1 MEAIFVT
8 LASIAG
14 GACLVFAAHRLGE
27 AHLRLA
33 VLRRQRQKD
42 ACSDARRDRPRGVRV
57 DARPDARVDGSG
69 RR

>member
-33 VLRRQRQKD
+33 VLRKQRQKD
-42 ACSDARRDRPRGVRV
+42 ACSDARRDRPRDGCE
-57 DARPDARVDGSG
+57 DAREDGSVS
-69 RR
+69 R

>member
-1 MEAIFVT
+1 MEAILVT

-33 VLRRQRQKD
+33 VLRNERKKD
-42 ACSDARRDRPRGVRV
+42 ACRDARRR
-57 DARPDARVDGSG
+57 SC
-69 RR
+69 